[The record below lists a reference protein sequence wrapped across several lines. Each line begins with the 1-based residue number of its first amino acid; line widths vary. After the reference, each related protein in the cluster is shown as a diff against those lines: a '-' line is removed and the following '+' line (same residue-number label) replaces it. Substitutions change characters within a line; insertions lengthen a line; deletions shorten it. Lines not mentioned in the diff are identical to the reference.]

1 MTMKSLPPGIV
12 GGGVYLYN
20 GRYSRDKFETKFQT
34 YYWRYF
40 AGKACDVLKVR
51 HGFYEAVAK
60 TLVMRKSVA
69 DERRIGGIMVSF
81 LENKELVAMTIIL
94 LLASI
99 LCRFTVGIFLNSL
112 IREAENMSTTQNR
125 LLKKC
130 KVKFRNCYKLND
142 GVPNIS
148 IFVDKFL
155 SRLQIGRFSV
165 DGISHLA
172 GQLMLLSIVTAG
184 LGACKGIIDGKS
196 FGEIIPFYLM
206 SFLGLYLYFSISG
219 LVDLDGKRELLKVS
233 LTDFLENHMAARL
246 AVLEESE
253 EAAGLA
259 KAHEGRKSRIAQGS
273 WEEEE
278 VLQTGA
284 AIKEETDGI
293 REMEIGLED
302 ADAGFV
308 QERMEEQIFT
318 RKQEKELEELLRE
331 FFA

>member
-1 MTMKSLPPGIV
+1 M
-12 GGGVYLYN
+12 
-20 GRYSRDKFETKFQT
+20 
-34 YYWRYF
+34 
-40 AGKACDVLKVR
+40 A
-51 HGFYEAVAK
+51 
-60 TLVMRKSVA
+60 
-69 DERRIGGIMVSF
+69 SF

-99 LCRFTVGIFLNSL
+99 LCRFTLGIFLNSL

-165 DGISHLA
+165 DGVSHLA

-184 LGACKGIIDGKS
+184 LGACKGIIDGKPI
-196 FGEIIPFYLM
+196 GEILPFYLM

-253 EAAGLA
+253 EAAGMA
-259 KAHEGRKSRIAQGS
+259 KANEGRKRRVANGE

-278 VLQTGA
+278 LLPDGA
-284 AIKEETDGI
+284 DIRKAADGPG
-293 REMEIGLED
+293 EASEPEKT
-302 ADAGFV
+302 DAGFV
-308 QERMEEQIFT
+308 EERTEEQVFT
-318 RKQEKELEELLRE
+318 RKQEMELEELLRE

>member
-1 MTMKSLPPGIV
+1 MELRFKLFL
-12 GGGVYLYN
+12 GG
-20 GRYSRDKFETKFQT
+20 SITCS
-34 YYWRYF
+34 
-40 AGKACDVLKVR
+40 ACDMQGYQYGL
-51 HGFYEAVAK
+51 FEIAK
-60 TLVMRKSVA
+60 KPLVMRKGAAEV
-69 DERRIGGIMVSF
+69 RRIGGIMASF
-81 LENKELVAMTIIL
+81 LENKELIAMTIIL

-184 LGACKGIIDGKS
+184 LGACKGIIDGKT

-259 KAHEGRKSRIAQGS
+259 KENGERKKRIGQAEREDEEALRIRTASR
-273 WEEEE
+273 EEE
-278 VLQTGA
+278 VEGLL
-284 AIKEETDGI
+284 
-293 REMEIGLED
+293 EMEAGSEKM
-302 ADAGFV
+302 DAGFV